1 LRKPVERAMDEQ
13 EIIRKILNGN
23 PDAYEKIVNRYC
35 DRINN
40 LCYRYLFDMEDARD
54 ATQDVFIR
62 AYHGLKNWEPRAQF
76 HTWLYRIAIN
86 HCLNLLRR
94 RKIVKFQAL
103 DNSISKPLIDYN
115 AGDDRIIKK
124 QNEMR
129 IKNYINQLPESQ
141 RTVIIL
147 YFYQQLS
154 YREIADILKISLSS
168 VESRLFRA
176 KKKLAKIIGRQNR

>member
-1 LRKPVERAMDEQ
+1 MRKPVERAMDEQ
-13 EIIRKILNGN
+13 EIIREILNGN
-23 PDAYEKIVNRYC
+23 LDAYEKIVNRYC

-40 LCYRYLFDMEDARD
+40 LCYRYLFDMEEARD
-54 ATQDVFIR
+54 ATQDVFIK
-62 AYHGLKNWEPRAQF
+62 AYHGLKNWEPKAQF

-94 RKIVKFQAL
+94 RKIVKFQTL
-103 DNSISKPLIDYN
+103 DSPSSKPLISSN
-115 AGDDRIIKK
+115 AGDERLMQKQHELRIKK
-124 QNEMR
+124 
-129 IKNYINQLPESQ
+129 YINRLPESQ

-154 YREIADILKISLSS
+154 YREIADVLKISLSS

-176 KKKLAKIIGRQNR
+176 KKKLAKIIRSENR